1 VNARRVIQAVVVRDL
16 QIAFRRW
23 GDLVSPLIFY
33 VIVASLFPLAL
44 SPKREI
50 LQTLGPAVLWIGALL
65 ATLLSLNALFRAD
78 LEDGSMEQLAI
89 GPHSLPLI
97 MLGKTLAHWLV
108 SGLPLVLLAP
118 LVAVTYYLPGS
129 GARALCL
136 TLLIGTPTL
145 SLLGSIGAALT
156 AGVRQSG
163 GLLALIVLPLML
175 PVLMFGARAT
185 DLAAAGEDITGPVYL
200 LGAFLLLA
208 LSLVPLS
215 SAAAIRISLD

>member
-1 VNARRVIQAVVVRDL
+1 MTAFRVIKAVVFRDL
-16 QIAFRRW
+16 QVAFGRW
-23 GDLVSPLIFY
+23 GDLVSPLMFFAM
-33 VIVASLFPLAL
+33 VTALFPLAL
-44 SPKREI
+44 SPKREL
-50 LQTLGPAVLWIGALL
+50 LQTLGPAVLWIAALL
-65 ATLLSLNALFRAD
+65 STLLSLNSLFRAD
-78 LEDGSMEQLAI
+78 IEDGSMEQLVI

-97 MLGKTLAHWLV
+97 MLGKTFAHWLV

-118 LVAVTYYLPGS
+118 VLSVTYYLPGP
-129 GARALCL
+129 GARALCI

-163 GLLALIVLPLML
+163 GLLALLVLPLML

-185 DLAAAGEDITGPVYL
+185 DLAAAGESVVGPLYL
-200 LGAFLLLA
+200 LGAFLFLS
-208 LSLVPLS
+208 LSLVPIA

>member
-1 VNARRVIQAVVVRDL
+1 LNPVRVIRAVVLRDL
-16 QIAFRRW
+16 QVAFRRW
-23 GDLVSPLIFY
+23 GDLISPLMFY
-33 VIVASLFPLAL
+33 AIVTALFPLAL
-44 SPKREI
+44 SPKPEV
-50 LQTLGPAVLWIGALL
+50 LQNLGPAVLWIAALL
-65 ATLLSLNALFRAD
+65 ASLLSLNALFRTD
-78 LEDGSMEQLAI
+78 IEDGSMEQLAI

-118 LVAVTYYLPGS
+118 VVAVTYYLPGA
-129 GARALCL
+129 GVRALCL

-156 AGVRQSG
+156 ASVRQSG
-163 GLLALIVLPLML
+163 GLLALVVLPLML

-185 DLAAAGEDITGPVYL
+185 DLAAGGEVITGPLYL
-200 LGAFLLLA
+200 LGAFLLLS
-208 LSLVPLS
+208 LSLVPLA